1 MGCER
6 GFINGAATQVHD
18 DLSRGTQLAT
28 GDDGEVRA
36 GGEEAL
42 NVGGV
47 AGQCADSAGEVV
59 DALMSEEHAFLQDD
73 DVFGDLFE
81 FGNHVRRNEE
91 AALRAL
97 SFHALPRQGENL
109 LV

>member
-1 MGCER
+1 VGCER

-28 GDDGEVRA
+28 RDDGEVRMS
-36 GGEEAL
+36 GEEAL
-42 NVGGV
+42 DVGGV

-59 DALMSEEHAFLQDD
+59 DTLMSEEHTFLQND

-81 FGNHVRRNEE
+81 FGDHVRGNEE
-91 AALRAL
+91 AALWAL
-97 SFHALPRQGENL
+97 SFHALPPPG
-109 LV
+109 